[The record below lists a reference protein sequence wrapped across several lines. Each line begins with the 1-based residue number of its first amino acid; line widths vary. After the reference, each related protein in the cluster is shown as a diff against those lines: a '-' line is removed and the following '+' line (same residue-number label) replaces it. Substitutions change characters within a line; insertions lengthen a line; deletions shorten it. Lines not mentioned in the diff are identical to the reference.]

1 MTKIQNILG
10 REVLDS
16 RGNPTVEVE
25 VTLSDGS
32 SASSIVPS
40 GASTGQHEALE
51 LRDGEKRYRGKGVRN
66 AVANVNDDIA
76 PALIGKDSFDQRGLD
91 EMMIDLDGTK
101 NKERLGA
108 NAILGVSLSLARAS
122 ARSLGVPLYRY
133 IGGVNAHLLPAP
145 MMNVINGGAHAD
157 NSIDLQ
163 EFMVMPIGAASFS
176 EALAMG
182 AETYHTL
189 AALLKSKGYS
199 TGVGD
204 EGGFAPN
211 LSANMDAL
219 DILVEAIGNAGYT
232 PGSDLA
238 ICLDPA
244 TSEIYKGGKYVLA
257 GEGRSLTSEEM
268 VDYWVEVVDKYPVVS
283 IEDGMAEDDFDGWK
297 LLTSKLGTRVQLVG
311 DDLFVTNPEIL
322 ARGINDGIANSVLVK
337 LNQIGTLTETIETV
351 ELAKRSKYSAIIS
364 HRSGESEDAFI
375 ADLAVAMNAGQIKT
389 GAPARSDRIAK
400 YNQLLRIESELGST
414 ARFAG
419 ASRLSK

>member
-133 IGGVNAHLLPAP
+133 LGGVNAHLLPAP

-244 TSEIYKGGKYVLA
+244 TSEIYKDGKYVLA

-389 GAPARSDRIAK
+389 GAPARSDRVAK

>member
-389 GAPARSDRIAK
+389 GAPARSDRVAK

>member
-133 IGGVNAHLLPAP
+133 LGGVNAHLLPTP

-163 EFMVMPIGAASFS
+163 EFMVMPIGAGSFS

-389 GAPARSDRIAK
+389 GAPARSDRVAK